1 LYPVFKEVADE
12 VRADMNVVREAI
24 RICRERDAEPS
35 ESMKAL
41 MRDLREDVRGDM
53 EVARDAIRISRER
66 AARKA
71 AEAQSAHSC

>member
-1 LYPVFKEVADE
+1 MQEVADE
-12 VRADMNVVREAI
+12 VRADMDVVREAI
-24 RICRERDAEPS
+24 RIDRERSAEAS

-53 EVARDAIRISRER
+53 EVVREAVRISRER

-71 AEAQSAHSC
+71 AEAQSAPR